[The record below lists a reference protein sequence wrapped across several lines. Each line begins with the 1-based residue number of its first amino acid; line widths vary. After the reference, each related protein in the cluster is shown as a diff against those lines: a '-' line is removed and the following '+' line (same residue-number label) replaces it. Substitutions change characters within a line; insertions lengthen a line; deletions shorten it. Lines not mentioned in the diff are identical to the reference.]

1 MEVIERKIAEVK
13 KNLTMGFLTRI
24 IILAALELL
33 VTYVATCIGNK
44 IVGLI
49 VGAVMGYLL
58 AASMV
63 ETYVIVINGELQK
76 IKHVAYIKVN
86 HEDSGIPEKREAE
99 LDLEDNHIP
108 HID

>member
-13 KNLTMGFLTRI
+13 KNLITGFLTRA
-24 IILAALELL
+24 ILLAVSELL
-33 VTYVATCIGNK
+33 VAYVVTCIGNK
-44 IVGLI
+44 IAGLI
-49 VGAVMGYLL
+49 VGALMGYLL
-58 AASMV
+58 AMSMV
-63 ETYVIVINGELQK
+63 ETYINVINGELQK

-86 HEDSGIPEKREAE
+86 HADSGIPEKREAE

>member
-1 MEVIERKIAEVK
+1 MEVIERKIAEAK
-13 KNLTMGFLTRI
+13 KNLITGFLTRI
-24 IILAALELL
+24 ILLAALELL

-58 AASMV
+58 AVSMV
-63 ETYVIVINGELQK
+63 ETYVVVINGELQK
-76 IKHVAYIKVN
+76 IKHIAYIKVN
-86 HEDSGIPEKREAE
+86 HADSGIPERREAE